1 MLRGHVTFMWH
12 VLRGH
17 GTLYQWSFSAVDRE
31 DSGLLSD
38 NKRYQQMVPTM
49 EQKEADERQSIEQI
63 KTQQKQVWWV
73 WSSALCVW
81 SSAGVV
87 GVV

>member
-17 GTLYQWSFSAVDRE
+17 VTLYQWSFSAVGRE

-49 EQKEADERQSIEQI
+49 DQKEADERQSMEQI

-73 WSSALCVW
+73 WSSAVCVW